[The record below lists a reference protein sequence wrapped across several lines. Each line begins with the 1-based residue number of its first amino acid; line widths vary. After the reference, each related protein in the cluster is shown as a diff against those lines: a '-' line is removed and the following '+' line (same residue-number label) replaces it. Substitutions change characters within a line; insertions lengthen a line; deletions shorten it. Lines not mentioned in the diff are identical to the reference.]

1 MNIAIMFGFGCFVLG
16 SAMVMVCLLANW
28 LMTRSR

>member
-1 MNIAIMFGFGCFVLG
+1 MNITVMFGFGCFLLG
-16 SAMVMVCLLANW
+16 GAMLTVCFFANW